1 MNDVIARVQDKI
13 KYEGF
18 MAPLSKVEAFV
29 ETELESGCTV
39 YWPVVVTGSDTN
51 VRDMIWEVLN
61 DE

>member
-1 MNDVIARVQDKI
+1 MNNVISRVQDKI

-18 MAPLSKVEAFV
+18 VASLSKAEALV

-39 YWPVVVTGSDTN
+39 YWPVVVTGSDER